1 MRFALKFFCY
11 VLCTGLTLN
20 TFFSP
25 AIEPLLPLF
34 KFVFT
39 AIDSTFEVI
48 ACQVK
53 TLGDAQVIAFDV
65 RLAKSFWLGTKFVE
79 ADPRGIAQVSTT
91 LVHLWQSLAVCIA
104 LILSWP
110 NISVRKRML
119 ALVYGLFFCLLAWCA
134 DVPLVLL
141 ASLWQMIYAHYAIQD
156 FSILMYWQDMLENGG
171 RLIIG
176 LLVGC
181 LAIVFGIKT

>member
-1 MRFALKFFCY
+1 MHFALKFFCY
-11 VLCTGLTLN
+11 VLCIGLTLN

-25 AIEPLLPLF
+25 AREPLLPLF
-34 KFVFT
+34 KFVFM

-48 ACQVK
+48 ACQVT
-53 TLGDAQVIAFDV
+53 TLGDAEVIAFEIK
-65 RLAKSFWLGTKFVE
+65 LAKSFWLGKHFVA
-79 ADPRGIAQVSTT
+79 ADPRGIAHVSTT

-110 NISVRKRML
+110 DISVRKRML

-141 ASLWQMIYAHYAIQD
+141 ASLWQMIYAHYAIQE
-156 FSILMYWQDMLENGG
+156 FSILMYWQDVLENGG

-176 LLVGC
+176 LLVGY